1 MILWVE
7 VSSDK
12 EAVVISGVVVV
23 VDPSVVPYIWVVV
36 SETGIGWVIEVLG
49 LLPPAKLVE
58 IEVEAA
64 CVVPCSVVITSCV
77 IGLR

>member
-12 EAVVISGVVVV
+12 EAVVISGVVV

-64 CVVPCSVVITSCV
+64 CVVPCSVVITNCV
-77 IGLR
+77 I

>member
-12 EAVVISGVVVV
+12 EAVVISGVVV

-64 CVVPCSVVITSCV
+64 CVVP
-77 IGLR
+77 